1 MFGKKNTKSPKYR
14 WAMAR
19 KITGYPIQYVTE
31 HTQSDDPDVYDDVV
45 IGKGGCISLKDDE
58 VLVNSSSQNVFRCKV
73 EEMDAWELM
82 SGNGVSITAPD
93 IEHSGRVRTIIV
105 HYVYYRK

>member
-1 MFGKKNTKSPKYR
+1 MFGKKNTQSPKYR
-14 WAMAR
+14 RKMAE

-31 HTQSDDPDVYDDVV
+31 HTQSAEPDVYDDVV

-58 VLVNSSSQNVFRCKV
+58 VLVSSSTENVFRCKV
-73 EEMDAWELM
+73 DEMDAWELM
-82 SGNGVSITAPD
+82 SGNGVSITGPD
-93 IEHSGRVRTIIV
+93 IEHGGRVRTIIV